1 MQVKIISGRGIELD
15 DNLDF
20 FLESLSVEKNFSKYT
35 INAYRFDVRQFL
47 TYLEKA
53 KLSLDNLDHIF
64 LRRYLAYLQT
74 LKYNRASI
82 ARKLASLRSFLKFLQ
97 RENKLSMNPAI
108 LLSSPKL
115 EKRLPNVLQV
125 NAVNALLSSPDPT
138 TALGQRDKAIIEM
151 FYGSGIRVSELVGM
165 DVFSIDFLNYE
176 IKVFGKGS
184 KERIVPVNKKTME
197 AVNKYLQ
204 DGREKLLFCRKKDKD
219 KGKDEDRD
227 KALFINSRGTRLST
241 GGVRRMLNR
250 YLKKI
255 GLDKKISPH
264 TLRHTFATHLLE
276 AGADLRAIQELLG
289 HVDLSS
295 TQIYTH
301 LSTSKLRDIY
311 SKAHPRA

>member
-1 MQVKIISGRGIELD
+1 MD
-15 DNLDF
+15 DYLDF

-47 TYLEKA
+47 TYLERA

-74 LKYNRASI
+74 LKYNRTSI

-97 RENKLSMNPAI
+97 RENKLSINPAI

-115 EKRLPNVLQV
+115 EKKLPNVLQV
-125 NAVNALLSSPDPT
+125 NVINTLLSSPDST
-138 TALGQRDKAIIEM
+138 SALGQRDKAIIEI

-165 DVFSIDFLNYE
+165 DVFSIDFSNYE

-184 KERIVPVNKKTME
+184 KERIVPVNKKTVE
-197 AVNKYLQ
+197 AINRYLS
-204 DGREKLLFCRKKDKD
+204 DGREKLLLCRKKSRDKE
-219 KGKDEDRD
+219 GDED

-276 AGADLRAIQELLG
+276 AGADLRAIQEFLG

>member
-1 MQVKIISGRGIELD
+1 MNDYLE
-15 DNLDF
+15 F
-20 FLESLSVEKNFSKYT
+20 FLESLSVEKNFSKCT
-35 INAYRFDVRQFL
+35 IKAYRCDVKQFL
-47 TYLEKA
+47 AYLKRA
-53 KLSLDNLDHIF
+53 KLDLNNLDHVF

-74 LKYNRASI
+74 LKYNRTSI
-82 ARKLASLRSFLKFLQ
+82 ARKLASLRSFFKFLQ
-97 RENKLSMNPAI
+97 RENKLEVNPAV

-115 EKRLPNVLQV
+115 EKRLPNVLQL
-125 NAVNALLSSPDPT
+125 NAINALLSSPDLSS
-138 TALGQRDKAIIEM
+138 ALGQRDKAIFEM

-165 DVFSIDFLNYE
+165 DISSIDFINGE
-176 IKVFGKGS
+176 IRVFGKGS
-184 KERIVPVNKKTME
+184 KERIVPINKKTIE
-197 AVNKYLQ
+197 AVNKYLS
-204 DGREKLLFCRKKDKD
+204 DGRINLLFSRKKDKN
-219 KGKDEDRD
+219 KES
-227 KALFINSRGTRLST
+227 ALFINSRGTRLSA